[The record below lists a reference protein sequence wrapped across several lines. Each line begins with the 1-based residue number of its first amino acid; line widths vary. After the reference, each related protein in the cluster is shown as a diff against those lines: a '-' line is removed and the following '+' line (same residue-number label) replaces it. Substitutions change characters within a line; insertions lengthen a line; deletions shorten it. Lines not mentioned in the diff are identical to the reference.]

1 MLFYFIDLH
10 LIMAEMEYQNAM
22 VPSFSPLELFVI
34 EWCILPCANFVTCW
48 GWCDPFGWF
57 N

>member
-1 MLFYFIDLH
+1 
-10 LIMAEMEYQNAM
+10 MEYQNAM